1 MYNVHFQFISYTS
14 CFPLYFDLLV
24 AVRRNPCNLSGCIV
38 CAPHAIAFIN
48 NASGMLFLYWQGL
61 SNITNVKSSNF
72 TSIRCCEMHLLAAGE
87 QCQAFNRRCLRAHH
101 PHTGWLAQTN
111 DNDIWIWSSSS
122 SSAPLHWNCIFHTP
136 NSPIQQLND
145 EIEIQKQ
152 QPATDYCFVC
162 VCFVCRI
169 KYQYICRNC

>member
-87 QCQAFNRRCLRAHH
+87 QCQAFNSRCLRAHH

-111 DNDIWIWSSSS
+111 DNDIESGRRARARHRCIEIAYFIHPTAPASNWTMKLKTRSSS
-122 SSAPLHWNCIFHTP
+122 
-136 NSPIQQLND
+136 QQRTTVL
-145 EIEIQKQ
+145 
-152 QPATDYCFVC
+152 C
-162 VCFVCRI
+162 VCFVCGI